1 MHSVCDP
8 TVPMVKA
15 SLWCWG
21 SSMDGG
27 KENLKRE
34 EKGMEKEK
42 GRGREEG
49 RGEKSRGEEAKSN
62 AANWK

>member
-1 MHSVCDP
+1 
-8 TVPMVKA
+8 
-15 SLWCWG
+15 
-21 SSMDGG
+21 MDGG

-34 EKGMEKEK
+34 EKGTEKEK

-49 RGEKSRGEEAKSN
+49 RGGKSRGEEAKSN

>member
-1 MHSVCDP
+1 
-8 TVPMVKA
+8 
-15 SLWCWG
+15 
-21 SSMDGG
+21 MDGG

-49 RGEKSRGEEAKSN
+49 RGEKRRAEGRKQKAMLQTGNEEFTEGSTTLSKGVHLRVP
-62 AANWK
+62 

>member
-1 MHSVCDP
+1 
-8 TVPMVKA
+8 
-15 SLWCWG
+15 
-21 SSMDGG
+21 MDGG

-49 RGEKSRGEEAKSN
+49 REEQRGGSKKQCCKLEMKNSLR
-62 AANWK
+62 AAQLYPKVSI